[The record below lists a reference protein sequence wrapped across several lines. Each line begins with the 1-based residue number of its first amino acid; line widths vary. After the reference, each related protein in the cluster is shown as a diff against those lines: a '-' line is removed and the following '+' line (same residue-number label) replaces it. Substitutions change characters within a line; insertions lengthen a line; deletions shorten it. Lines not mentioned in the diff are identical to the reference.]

1 MCDYC
6 VRRVAVDPPDRDDG
20 PYSHVIARPQPGR
33 VIDGST
39 GQALFDRMN
48 ADLIRA
54 QRRYRGSHPRPHR
67 PVPPGLEGIMVH
79 QEGSERV
86 TLGALS
92 TPPPRGRDQRAHR

>member
-54 QRRYRGSHPRPHR
+54 QRATEAH
-67 PVPPGLEGIMVH
+67 I
-79 QEGSERV
+79 
-86 TLGALS
+86 LGRTDLS
-92 TPPPRGRDQRAHR
+92 RRA